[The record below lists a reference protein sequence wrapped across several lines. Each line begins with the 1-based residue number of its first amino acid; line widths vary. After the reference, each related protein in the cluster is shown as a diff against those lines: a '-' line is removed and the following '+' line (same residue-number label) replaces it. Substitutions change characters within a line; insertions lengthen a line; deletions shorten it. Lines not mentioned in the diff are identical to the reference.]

1 LQGGTQ
7 VVQKKTMTNTKTN
20 RHRRMILNEYPIE
33 ALVYGETS
41 DPTKPAYIAIG
52 GNCIKATIDEFFKVH
67 QKSINQARRFG
78 RQLKVKEMTENDKS

>member
-1 LQGGTQ
+1 
-7 VVQKKTMTNTKTN
+7 M
-20 RHRRMILNEYPIE
+20 NEYPIE

-41 DPTKPAYIAIG
+41 DPMKPAYIAIG

-78 RQLKVKEMTENDKS
+78 RQLKVKESRQDES